1 MRTWS
6 VSIFLR
12 MTSMAAWLSLFLL
25 SERYWEENRQFLNWV
40 LDSYR
45 GRLVPEE
52 EEEGAVDMTVQKT
65 KEPRDRD
72 RMSRPCPLIVLSVFV

>member
-1 MRTWS
+1 
-6 VSIFLR
+6 
-12 MTSMAAWLSLFLL
+12 MTSMAAWLSLLRL

-52 EEEGAVDMTVQKT
+52 EEAAVDMTVRKT
-65 KEPRDRD
+65 KRPRDRD
-72 RMSRPCPLIVLSVFV
+72 RMSRPCPLIVLSVLLSLSLSN